1 MSVFKEEFHPESGEE
16 RKQLWLYPVIY
27 CLGINPHI
35 KDKGFG
41 PFRNGFGRHEKTGT
55 TGTFLIEANEYS
67 LEDCLL
73 LENQHLNLELRPNGP
88 KLKSLYLQPKEV
100 IKLLE
105 KNRITSSLNQFPL
118 ENYQNA
124 EAKEEFFSKEKEE
137 KLIRTSDNNVKEIFN
152 NTFADH
158 LELTA
163 QDVDKKFSKSDLIA
177 HTLVNHFLNSSNS
190 PFFNYDN

>member
-1 MSVFKEEFHPESGEE
+1 MSVFKDELYPESGEE
-16 RKQLWLYPVIY
+16 QQQLWLYPAIR
-27 CLGINPHI
+27 CLGINPHV

-55 TGTFLIEANEYS
+55 TGTFLIEASEYS

-73 LENQHLNLELRPNGP
+73 LENQDLNLELRPNGP

-105 KNRITSSLNQFPL
+105 EKRVISSLNQFPL
-118 ENYQNA
+118 DNYQDA
-124 EAKEEFFSKEKEE
+124 EAKEEIFSKEKGE
-137 KLIRTSDNNVKEIFN
+137 KLIRSSDDTDKEIFN
-152 NTFADH
+152 NSFADQ

>member
-1 MSVFKEEFHPESGEE
+1 MSIFKDEFHPESGEE
-16 RKQLWLYPVIY
+16 QKQLWLYPVIH

-124 EAKEEFFSKEKEE
+124 EAKEEFFSIEKEE
-137 KLIRTSDNNVKEIFN
+137 KLIRTSDNNAKEIFN